1 MFFLPKRYFISSPNV
16 ASKRIVFTIT
26 GTISE
31 LRRDYTTVLDAIK
44 NISGEQKKSFKLLLL
59 GRPIREYGLKIIDS
73 CKKLVSKG
81 YDIEFF
87 ESYIKPDVM
96 LQKLSTTSIMIA
108 PMNFN
113 YKSGVISEK
122 FTYTKG
128 TGTFNDAMRFGLPTI
143 VPYEY
148 QVAKEFEP
156 CFLKYTNSNHLG
168 NLIIELVQDQQKL
181 FRLKMKTESLMKN
194 YSLNKCQEIFK
205 NIFSKFD

>member
-1 MFFLPKRYFISSPNV
+1 
-16 ASKRIVFTIT
+16 
-26 GTISE
+26 
-31 LRRDYTTVLDAIK
+31 
-44 NISGEQKKSFKLLLL
+44 
-59 GRPIREYGLKIIDS
+59 
-73 CKKLVSKG
+73 
-81 YDIEFF
+81 
-87 ESYIKPDVM
+87 
-96 LQKLSTTSIMIA
+96 MIA

-181 FRLKMKTESLMKN
+181 FRLKMKTELMKN

-205 NIFSKFD
+205 TFFRSLISKNKSFYKSLLFFSSSKSLHKRFNSLTKPTVQKDEYKIFIQIE